1 MTKSGL
7 WCSQIIGK
15 QQQQQQ
21 MRQQHKTVKPVMFDK
36 LLSEIEFTWFG
47 MEKLSKLSDKRLKSL
62 IISSQIFIINNAS
75 FCSIDDRTLPATL
88 QHKIIPALLSYSASV
103 LFLLTLMQKKLKRKF
118 EI

>member
-47 MEKLSKLSDKRLKSL
+47 MEKLSKLSDKRLRFL
-62 IISSQIFIINNAS
+62 IISSQIFIISNAS
-75 FCSIDDRTLPATL
+75 FCSIDGPTLPATL
-88 QHKIIPALLSYSASV
+88 QNKIFSALLSYSTSV